1 MQAIDLANSVF
12 KKFQVHSCKIMII
25 VQDKLVSDDVVEQQ
39 FICNLSA
46 CKGACCWEGDYG
58 APLEKEELAIL
69 ESIQEKV
76 RPFLSPAGIA
86 AIEAQGPHAWFKG
99 MEDHGTPLI
108 DGGPCAY
115 MTYDA
120 LGIAQCGIEMAWKA
134 GEIEFQKPISCH
146 LYPIRV
152 EKFEH
157 FGSEALNYDRWN
169 ICSAACQLGEK
180 AQVPVYQ
187 FLKSAIVRRY
197 GQEFYDELDG
207 AAQFIKES
215 KVTS

>member
-1 MQAIDLANSVF
+1 
-12 KKFQVHSCKIMII
+12 MII
-25 VQDKLVSDDVVEQQ
+25 VQDKLVSDDVVEQK

-46 CKGACCWEGDYG
+46 CKGACCWEGDFG
-58 APLEKEELAIL
+58 APLEKDELAIM

-86 AIEAQGPHAWFKG
+86 ALEAQGPYIWFEEMK
-99 MEDHGTPLI
+99 DYGTTLI

-134 GEIEFQKPISCH
+134 GAVDFQKPISCH

-152 EKFEH
+152 SKYEH
-157 FGSEALNYDRWN
+157 FNSEVLNFDRWD
-169 ICSAACQLGEK
+169 ICSAACALGEK
-180 AQVPVYQ
+180 EQVPVYQ
-187 FLKSAIVRRY
+187 FLKTALIRKY
-197 GQEFYDELDG
+197 GQDFYDELDG
-207 AAQFIKES
+207 AAQYLNENKE
-215 KVTS
+215 TNH